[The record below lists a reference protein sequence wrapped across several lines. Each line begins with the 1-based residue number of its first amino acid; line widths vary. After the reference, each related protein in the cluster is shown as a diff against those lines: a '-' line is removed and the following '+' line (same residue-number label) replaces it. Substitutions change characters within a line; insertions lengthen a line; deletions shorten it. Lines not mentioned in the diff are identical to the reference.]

1 MLEWRGCP
9 GPAPRRAVCLL
20 GLRTAAGGLWGA
32 AWPPTCVRWAGGPPA
47 ARTRFLSP
55 TSSPHAAPGTKH
67 TSQGTLPG
75 LGTLRKPPASHTR
88 GATAPSTCPTEAS
101 CRAFVPANTGH
112 ASHLHSVAC
121 PEVPDC
127 ATCSL
132 HWKHAA
138 RTAEGPAAG
147 CLPAG
152 RTASP
157 AQAKRTERGPSAAA
171 PSLRWP
177 HATWALSVL
186 DQEGVR
192 RPQLC
197 VGCKGCPSVAHRV
210 GGMQDTVS
218 PGGPPSMLEMW
229 TQDDGMT
236 RPVPGNFPR

>member
-138 RTAEGPAAG
+138 RTAEGRPAAG

-177 HATWALSVL
+177 HGHLGTVCPRPGRGEAASALCRLQGLS
-186 DQEGVR
+186 
-192 RPQLC
+192 LC
-197 VGCKGCPSVAHRV
+197 G
-210 GGMQDTVS
+210 
-218 PGGPPSMLEMW
+218 
-229 TQDDGMT
+229 TQSG
-236 RPVPGNFPR
+236 RHAGHGLPRGAPEHA